1 MKDPLHW
8 MPVKYKFP
16 LTIALICLVS
26 IGLSGGVAYYTT
38 RSSLSTQI
46 LSNLKLMTQAR
57 VQNVSAYL
65 DTLKRRTEDFASDG
79 FIRDATRRIQDGWN
93 SELQRAFN
101 RHLLKNKVSIVPDFF
116 ETLVVGKNGLVLALS
131 LPENV
136 GADLSDKDYV
146 RE

>member
-26 IGLSGGVAYYTT
+26 MGLSGGVAYYTT

-46 LSNLKLMTQAR
+46 LSNLNLMAQAR

-79 FIRDATRRIQDGWN
+79 FIRDVTRRIQEGGN
-93 SELQRAFN
+93 SNLHRALN
-101 RHLLKNKVSIVPDFF
+101 RHLLKN
-116 ETLVVGKNGLVLALS
+116 
-131 LPENV
+131 
-136 GADLSDKDYV
+136 
-146 RE
+146 